1 MPCIL
6 TAIWLWTQAWQA
18 ALHGVQQ
25 QHDNET
31 VRAYN
36 HGLTDELESER
47 LLSESVERLLSGKV
61 LLT

>member
-1 MPCIL
+1 M
-6 TAIWLWTQAWQA
+6 
-18 ALHGVQQ
+18 QQ

-36 HGLTDELESER
+36 HGLADELESER
-47 LLSESVERLLSGKV
+47 LRSESVERLLSGKV